1 MSMDRLPALPIIAND
16 PFFSVWS
23 PCDRLTD
30 GNTIH
35 WSGPEKPLC
44 GTAVIDGT
52 ACRWLGTGAAPAMET
67 VSLQVT
73 PTATISVFQAS
84 GVELTVTFRTPA
96 LPVDFDLLSL
106 PVTILSL
113 SAVSADGKDHEVSF
127 TFSASDNLTY
137 DGDEVPDLTT
147 GKFPLAGM
155 NCIFRGQTR
164 QKLLSRSAD
173 HITIDWGY
181 LYLVSSLPV
190 SGEEGALSVKLAGTV
205 SPDTPLEGHCY
216 IGYDDIASIL
226 YFGTPCKAWY
236 ARKGKTLTC
245 AIAELEA
252 QYDRILSRCKALDE
266 AVLAEAEEIGGSDYR
281 LIAAAAWRHTFAA
294 HKLISTPGGEPA
306 LLSKENDS
314 NGCIG
319 TVDVSY
325 PSSPLFLRF
334 APRLAEALCRPVL
347 EFASMPVWDCDFAP
361 HDVGRY
367 PIVNG
372 QVYAVRGCRDI
383 EHSGGVFPPH
393 YLYPA
398 GSELYDFINQ
408 MPVEECGNMLIML
421 CAAAEE
427 TGDYTLIRKYRPL
440 LDKWVQYLLD
450 YGEDPGHQLCTD
462 DFAGHLAHNVN
473 LSAKAV
479 SGVAMWGRALT
490 AMGEDGSPLT
500 EKAKA
505 LAESWLSRAK
515 RDNGTALTFDGDGW
529 SMKYNL
535 IWDRLLSLGLLPE
548 SFYEE
553 ETRSYLGRMNAYGLP
568 LDSRS
573 DYTKSDW
580 LVWAA
585 SLAPEKETFRAI
597 IAPLARYLRE
607 TKTRVP
613 FSDWYYTSTG
623 DYVHFI
629 ARSVQGGLYM
639 PFLMKHH
646 GVI

>member
-1 MSMDRLPALPIIAND
+1 M
-16 PFFSVWS
+16 
-23 PCDRLTD
+23 
-30 GNTIH
+30 
-35 WSGPEKPLC
+35 
-44 GTAVIDGT
+44 
-52 ACRWLGTGAAPAMET
+52 
-67 VSLQVT
+67 
-73 PTATISVFQAS
+73 
-84 GVELTVTFRTPA
+84 
-96 LPVDFDLLSL
+96 
-106 PVTILSL
+106 
-113 SAVSADGKDHEVSF
+113 
-127 TFSASDNLTY
+127 
-137 DGDEVPDLTT
+137 
-147 GKFPLAGM
+147 
-155 NCIFRGQTR
+155 
-164 QKLLSRSAD
+164 
-173 HITIDWGY
+173 
-181 LYLVSSLPV
+181 
-190 SGEEGALSVKLAGTV
+190 
-205 SPDTPLEGHCY
+205 
-216 IGYDDIASIL
+216 
-226 YFGTPCKAWY
+226 
-236 ARKGKTLTC
+236 
-245 AIAELEA
+245 AELEE
-252 QYDRILSRCKALDE
+252 QYDCILSRCKALDE

-294 HKLISTPGGEPA
+294 HKLIATPAGEPA

-334 APRLAEALCRPVL
+334 APRLVEALCRPVL

-372 QVYAVRGCRDI
+372 QVYAVRGCKDI

-427 TGDYTLIRKYRPL
+427 TGDFTSIRKYRPL

-450 YGEDPGHQLCTD
+450 YGEDPGEQLCTD

-490 AMGEDGSPLT
+490 AMGEDGSALT
-500 EKAKA
+500 AKAKA

-548 SFYEE
+548 SFYAE
-553 ETRSYLGRMNAYGLP
+553 ETRSYLGKMNAYGLP

-629 ARSVQGGLYM
+629 SRSVQGGMYM

>member
-1 MSMDRLPALPIIAND
+1 MPMDRLPALPLIAND

-44 GTAVIDGT
+44 GTVRIDGSDY
-52 ACRWLGTGAAPAMET
+52 RWLGAGDAPAMET
-67 VSLQVT
+67 VSLTVT
-73 PTATISVFQAS
+73 PTATVSVLRAA

-96 LPVDFDLLSL
+96 LPIDWELLSL
-106 PVTILSL
+106 PVTILEL
-113 SAVSADGKDHEVSF
+113 SAASSDGASHSISAV
-127 TFSASDNLTY
+127 FSASDRLTY
-137 DGDEVPDLTT
+137 DGDEVPQLVT
-147 GKFPLAGM
+147 GSFPLKGL
-155 NCIFRGQTR
+155 NCICRGQAQ

-190 SGEEGALSVKLAGTV
+190 SGEDGALRITMAGEVTAENTL
-205 SPDTPLEGHCY
+205 SGHAFL
-216 IGYDDIASIL
+216 GYDDVASIL

-236 ARKGKTLTC
+236 ARNGKTLPQ
-245 AIAELEA
+245 AIAELEER
-252 QYDRILSRCKALDE
+252 YDSVMDRCTALDRS
-266 AVLAEAEEIGGSDYR
+266 VLQEAEAIGGADYR

-294 HKLISTPGGEPA
+294 HKLIATPSGEAA

-334 APRLAEALCRPVL
+334 APRLVDALCRPVL
-347 EFASMPVWDCDFAP
+347 EFAAMPVWDCDFAP

-372 QVYAVRGCRDI
+372 QVYAVRGCGDI
-383 EHSGGVFPPH
+383 AHSGGVFPPH

-398 GSELYDFINQ
+398 GSGLYDFVNQ

-427 TGDYTLIRKYRPL
+427 TRDYGLIRKYRPI
-440 LDKWVQYLLD
+440 LDMWVLYLLR
-450 YGEDPGHQLCTD
+450 YGEDPGEQLCTD

-490 AMGEDGSPLT
+490 AMGEDGSALT

-505 LAESWLSRAK
+505 MAKSWLTRAK
-515 RDNGTALTFDGDGW
+515 RETGTALTFDGDGW

-535 IWDRLLSLGLLPE
+535 IWDRLLSLDLLPE
-548 SFYEE
+548 EFYRE
-553 ETRSYLGRMNAYGLP
+553 ETHSYLGRMNDYGLP
-568 LDSRS
+568 LDSRA

-585 SLAPEKETFRAI
+585 SLSPEKETFRTI
-597 IAPLARYLRE
+597 LAPLARYLRE

-629 ARSVQGGLYM
+629 ARSVQGGMYM
-639 PFLMKHH
+639 PLLMKHH
-646 GVI
+646 GVM